1 MKLLDIIKESLDISF
16 LKKRKKSAEHV
27 FKLFKK
33 GKISKDTKNGEIIFS
48 YELSDLKLINV
59 ISDGD
64 IFISPNYIKI
74 KYENELTNKIGVGP
88 LIDLIQKKF
97 NTFRITLREPNWNNI
112 HTDKWEEPTKLNES
126 YDDKMKHKVKVVYKV
141 LKKGVVTING
151 TGISVEDTN
160 DVKYRYE
167 LNDDYVFLDG
177 RNPPIVVVKEIS
189 KNQKLK
195 IYKIQSNG
203 EETYVNIHN
212 FDIFPEYN
220 KVWNKIVFKFQKF
233 GIILR

>member
-33 GKISKDTKNGEIIFS
+33 GKIIKDTKNGEIIFS

-74 KYENELTNKIGVGP
+74 KYENEFTNKIGIGP

-112 HTDKWEEPTKLNES
+112 HTDKWEEPTK
-126 YDDKMKHKVKVVYKV
+126 
-141 LKKGVVTING
+141 
-151 TGISVEDTN
+151 
-160 DVKYRYE
+160 
-167 LNDDYVFLDG
+167 
-177 RNPPIVVVKEIS
+177 
-189 KNQKLK
+189 
-195 IYKIQSNG
+195 
-203 EETYVNIHN
+203 
-212 FDIFPEYN
+212 
-220 KVWNKIVFKFQKF
+220 
-233 GIILR
+233 